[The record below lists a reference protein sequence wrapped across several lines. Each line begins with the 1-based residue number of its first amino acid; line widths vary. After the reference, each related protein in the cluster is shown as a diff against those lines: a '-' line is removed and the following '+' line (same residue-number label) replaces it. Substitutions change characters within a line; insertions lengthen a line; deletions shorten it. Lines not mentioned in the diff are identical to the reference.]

1 MLNTSQGTY
10 GGEYGAGTYGQGM
23 YGQGMGYGTQGFGGY
38 GPALSGLTY
47 GPDDGRAGMGY
58 GTAYGGGYWPGMQ
71 GPGMQAMQ
79 GPMMYRQGFPG
90 YGTMGFGNYGGG
102 MGGMGYG
109 QGMYGQGL
117 GAYGGG
123 MPSSSMS
130 GLGGWNLPDT
140 WIVAEYWLIP
150 GPFTGAGPHSYQRS
164 DERIRDDVH
173 ERLTRHGYLDARNI
187 QAQVSNGE
195 VTLTGSVDTRQA
207 KRMAADTAE
216 SVSGVKDVHNNLQ
229 IQQPTSQQM
238 GQQTGQTG
246 QMGQMGQTSQS
257 AGMTGSRR

>member
-1 MLNTSQGTY
+1 M
-10 GGEYGAGTYGQGM
+10 
-23 YGQGMGYGTQGFGGY
+23 
-38 GPALSGLTY
+38 
-47 GPDDGRAGMGY
+47 
-58 GTAYGGGYWPGMQ
+58 
-71 GPGMQAMQ
+71 
-79 GPMMYRQGFPG
+79 
-90 YGTMGFGNYGGG
+90 GG

-109 QGMYGQGL
+109 QGMSGQGMSGQGMSGQGL

-150 GPFTGAGPHSYQRS
+150 GPFTGAGPQTYQRS
-164 DERIRDDVH
+164 DERIRDDIH

-195 VTLTGSVDTRQA
+195 VTLTGTVDTRQA

-229 IQQPTSQQM
+229 IQQPTGQQM

-246 QMGQMGQTSQS
+246 QMGQMGQTSQP